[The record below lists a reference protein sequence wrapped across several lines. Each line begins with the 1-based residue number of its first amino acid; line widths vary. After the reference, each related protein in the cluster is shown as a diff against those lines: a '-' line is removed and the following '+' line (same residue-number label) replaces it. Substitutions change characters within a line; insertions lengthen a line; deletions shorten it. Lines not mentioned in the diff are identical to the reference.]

1 MRSGRVLVVDDQI
14 ELAENLAEVLQ
25 GRGFETDVAT
35 SAEAG
40 LERIGQ
46 GGVTALITDFE
57 LPGRNGAEL
66 IEAIRRQGS
75 RIPAMVM
82 SAYTDDRTMDRAQ
95 VAGAWLFMPKP
106 VPLSALVEIFESL
119 ARRPAATL
127 LIDDERSLTENLAEA
142 IETAG
147 YDVVVSLLGRPLQK
161 P

>member
-95 VAGAWLFMPKP
+95 VAGAWLDYVLRKGW
-106 VPLSALVEIFESL
+106 PLLTPSEVHPLPAHEVADV
-119 ARRPAATL
+119 ARAPSHA
-127 LIDDERSLTENLAEA
+127 N
-142 IETAG
+142 
-147 YDVVVSLLGRPLQK
+147 P
-161 P
+161 